1 MLTAEQNER
10 LTHVGRG
17 TPGGELLR
25 RYWHPVIPAAELT
38 PERPKKCIRLLGED
52 LVIYREP
59 DGRYGCLAEKCAHRG
74 CSLYYGFLED
84 GGLRCPYHGWLWDR
98 SGACLQQPFE
108 PEQSM
113 LRHVVRQNAY
123 PVERIAG
130 LLFVYM
136 GPAPAP
142 LLPRYDVFAREDGI
156 RLIEVQPVINTN
168 YLAAME
174 NSLDPTHVYYLHGHT
189 LFMKG
194 LRKTN
199 SYRPISGYGFERIP
213 YGIRKKR
220 TFAGDGHD
228 TYQEPGHPAVFP
240 TILRHHGEGRNGA
253 NPFDGTMP
261 IDMHLRIPI
270 DDTHTQVIWLG
281 FTPSADGSITDPRTE
296 EPELV
301 YVRTLMTDDG
311 SEFHVETYPSQDS
324 MAWVTQGAIANR
336 SAEHLGASDAGI
348 AMWRQLLDEQIGI
361 VEEGGDPMN
370 VFRTEHDLI
379 EFSPA
384 RVKVGDRYVPRD
396 SEDARSWR
404 EYLPGS
410 REAYLTG
417 VSAAT
422 MSDDKRALA
431 AIGDDGYARD
441 RRSRPGATTTPPR
454 T

>member
-1 MLTAEQNER
+1 
-10 LTHVGRG
+10 
-17 TPGGELLR
+17 
-25 RYWHPVIPAAELT
+25 
-38 PERPKKCIRLLGED
+38 
-52 LVIYREP
+52 
-59 DGRYGCLAEKCAHRG
+59 
-74 CSLYYGFLED
+74 
-84 GGLRCPYHGWLWDR
+84 
-98 SGACLQQPFE
+98 
-108 PEQSM
+108 
-113 LRHVVRQNAY
+113 
-123 PVERIAG
+123 
-130 LLFVYM
+130 
-136 GPAPAP
+136 
-142 LLPRYDVFAREDGI
+142 
-156 RLIEVQPVINTN
+156 LIEVQPVINTN

-361 VEEGGDPMN
+361 VEESGEPIN
-370 VFRTEHDLI
+370 VFRDPEQNQCLT
-379 EFSPA
+379 PA
-384 RVKVGDRYVPRD
+384 
-396 SEDARSWR
+396 W
-404 EYLPGS
+404 GS
-410 REAYLTG
+410 RHTLMAPDGRPDSTQAARKYSPTYRASAVKIGGEA
-417 VSAAT
+417 
-422 MSDDKRALA
+422 ALQE
-431 AIGDDGYARD
+431 
-441 RRSRPGATTTPPR
+441 PVH
-454 T
+454 